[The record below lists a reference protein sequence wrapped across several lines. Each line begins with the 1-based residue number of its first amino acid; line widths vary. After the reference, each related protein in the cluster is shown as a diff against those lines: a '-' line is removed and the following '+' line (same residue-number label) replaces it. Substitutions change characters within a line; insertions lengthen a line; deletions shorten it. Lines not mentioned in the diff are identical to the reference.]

1 MAECDRVTRIVLSD
15 VHKRYGRTEVLKGID
30 LHIASGATLAILG
43 QSGSGKTTLIRC
55 INALESIQTGNI
67 KVGNVMILPSHL
79 EQDGRRLSKS
89 HVAHYRSKCGM
100 VFQGFHL
107 FPHMT
112 VLQNLIEAPVGI
124 RREDRMEAIGRAET
138 LLADIGLSEKTLEYP
153 SSLSGGQQQ
162 RVAIARALMMAP
174 EVLLFDEPTSALDP
188 MTTVEVLSLI
198 RRLSTGDR
206 TTIIV
211 THEIE
216 FARHVSTHVAFM
228 KDGLVEEYRPTG
240 EFFADP
246 RSPATRAFLSQF
258 ATPKGNHHADL

>member
-1 MAECDRVTRIVLSD
+1 MAECHGMSRIVFSG
-15 VHKRYGRTEVLKGID
+15 VHKRYGQTEVLKGID
-30 LHIASGATLAILG
+30 LQVAAGATLAILG

-55 INALESIQTGNI
+55 INALEPIQAGHI
-67 KVGNVMILPSHL
+67 QVGDIMILPGRL
-79 EQDGRRLSKS
+79 EHDGKRLSKS
-89 HVAHYRSKCGM
+89 SVAHHRAKCGM

-112 VLQNLIEAPVGI
+112 VLQNLIEAPIGI
-124 RREDRMEAIGRAET
+124 RGMARDEATRRAEA
-138 LLADIGLSEKTLEYP
+138 LLVDIGLAEKALSYP

-162 RVAIARALMMAP
+162 RVAIARALMMEP

-188 MTTVEVLSLI
+188 VTTAEVLSLI
-198 RRLSTGDR
+198 RQLSTGAR

-228 KDGLVEEYRPTG
+228 RDGLVEEYRPTG
-240 EFFADP
+240 EFFASP
-246 RSPATRAFLSQF
+246 RSAATRAFLSQF
-258 ATPKGNHHADL
+258 AAPTGECHAGL